1 MTQEKAGLGEQA
13 LNKMAEM
20 ALSTQMEEAD
30 KLTVQVKT
38 DPSKLARG
46 EVESIAIDGEGLVM
60 QPDLRVEELE
70 LQIGR
75 VTVKPLSAIFGKIEL
90 TQPSS
95 GTVRIVLTENNI
107 NSALNAESFH
117 KQLGQTLLQE
127 GQVKIEL
134 EHIGCVLQADGRMVL
149 NAEIVS
155 GEPAATQHTVT
166 AMPQADAA
174 SQGIVLKDIQY
185 TEGKDSPLT
194 DALLAKTTELLNLRN
209 LEMEGMSLR
218 IQQIDVEAGRMTLQG
233 EAYIENFPSA

>member
-70 LQIGR
+70 MQIGR

-95 GTVRIVLTENNI
+95 GTVRIVLTEDNV
-107 NSALNAESFH
+107 NSALNADSFH
-117 KQLGQTLLQE
+117 KQLGQMLLQE
-127 GQVKIEL
+127 SQVKIER
-134 EHIGCVLQADGRMVL
+134 HIECSLQADGRMAL
-149 NAEIVS
+149 SAEIVS
-155 GEPAATQHTVT
+155 GEPAVTQRAAFT
-166 AMPQADAA
+166 AITQADAA
-174 SQGIVLKDIQY
+174 NQEIVLKDIQY
-185 TEGKDSPLT
+185 TESKDSPLT
-194 DALLAKTTELLNLRN
+194 DALEAKITELLNLRN

-233 EAYIENFPSA
+233 EAHIENFPS

>member
-13 LNKMAEM
+13 LNKMAEI

-95 GTVRIVLTENNI
+95 GTVRIVLNEDNI

-117 KQLGQTLLQE
+117 KQLGQMLLQK
-127 GQVKIEL
+127 GQVQIDR
-134 EHIGCVLQADGRMVL
+134 HIGCSLQADGRMAL
-149 NAEIVS
+149 NAKIVS
-155 GEPAATQHTVT
+155 GAAVTQRAAFTV
-166 AMPQADAA
+166 MPQADAA
-174 SQGIVLKDIQY
+174 SQGIVLNDIQQ

-194 DALLAKTTELLNLRN
+194 EALLAKTTELLNLRN

-218 IQQIDVEAGRMTLQG
+218 IQQVDVEAGRMTLQG